1 MITGIAIENF
11 KGIRERVSLELRP
24 ITLLFGANS
33 AGKSTFLHPLHD
45 AREIFERHNLNA
57 DETISGGSDID
68 LGGFEGF
75 VLPRK
80 VPKVLANRSANARKL
95 RKPNKN
101 NRLRQ
106 TQAVIKNGGGGNRT
120 PVLLFLDQSLYVR
133 SPLIESHGR
142 GTANK
147 TIPRQPATM
156 SYISRS
162 RR

>member
-95 RKPNKN
+95 RKPNEKGH
-101 NRLRQ
+101 LQ
-106 TQAVIKNGGGGNRT
+106 HIASG
-120 PVLLFLDQSLYVR
+120 LL
-133 SPLIESHGR
+133 
-142 GTANK
+142 
-147 TIPRQPATM
+147 
-156 SYISRS
+156 
-162 RR
+162 